1 MKFRFSI
8 TSWAQIITSSLAII
22 LFSISAKAIV
32 DMKNANYSNTWTD
45 FHLDGTGYDLKLERT
60 YNSRTLFNGIF
71 GFGWCTNF
79 ETKLDVTSESNLK
92 IKECGAGS
100 ELVFSQREISRQ
112 DVEKTVDFII
122 SKMKAEKVAGRNDEF
137 YKKKKEEFLESDDL
151 RAYEAKKYGMTSK
164 LVDGSKFLANGKEV
178 DSIIF
183 KSSYYERT
191 LPDGSKQRFNAQGQ
205 LTHMYDK
212 NGNMLKLEY
221 DKVGL
226 LKEVAD
232 TNARKLTF
240 KYYPNKKVHQILG
253 PNSLKAEYQYQ
264 NVDDLSYSIDSKKYA
279 TKYKYDDLHNLTDI
293 TFTDGS
299 KVNIKYDQNN
309 DWVIGFVDRDKCSE
323 TYGYEVDKKDPK
335 GHFWSTVK
343 KVCGKETVA
352 QSKYEFWHKQKAN
365 GEYVL
370 SRVLSIENDKEV
382 DISYHETFGRP
393 ISIRKNGEKMTYE
406 YTSDGLVKSKTTNNV
421 KLSFEYGAA
430 IKKPTKVSIE
440 NFNEKGKKVN
450 SRFTK
455 FQYDTKGNLNY
466 AENSDGQ
473 KIELSY
479 DNKGRIT
486 QIVDQA
492 KKVVKLQYEEK
503 YNKPVI
509 VARPGL
515 GSIKVA
521 YKPNGDISKVDSKE
535 GPSVAMQVA
544 STFNNLLDII
554 APATQELFL

>member
-1 MKFRFSI
+1 MKRI
-8 TSWAQIITSSLAII
+8 LYILATLAISFPA
-22 LFSISAKAIV
+22 LAIV
-32 DMKNANYSNTWTD
+32 DMKNANYSNTWVD
-45 FHLDGTGYDLKLERT
+45 FNLDGTGYDLKLERT

-79 ETKLDVTSESNLK
+79 ETKLEVTSENNLK
-92 IKECGAGS
+92 VKECGAGA
-100 ELVFSQREISRQ
+100 ELVFSQREVNKS
-112 DVEKTVDFII
+112 DVDKTVDFII
-122 SKMKAEKVAGRNDEF
+122 NKMKAEKVAGRTDDF
-137 YKKKKEEFLESDDL
+137 YKKKREELFEYDET
-151 RAYEAKKYGMTSK
+151 RAEEAKKYGMVTK
-164 LVDGSKFLANGKEV
+164 LSDGSVYKANGKEV
-178 DSIIF
+178 DSIVF
-183 KSSYYERT
+183 KTSYYERT
-191 LPDGSKQRFNAQGQ
+191 LPDGAKQRFNPQGQ

-221 DKVGL
+221 DKAGL

-232 TNARKLTF
+232 TNSRKLTF
-240 KYYPNKKVHQILG
+240 KYYPNKKVHQVLG

-264 NVDDLSYSIDSKKYA
+264 NTDDLSYSIDSKKFA
-279 TKYKYDDLHNLTDI
+279 TKYVYDDLHNVTKI

-299 KVNIKYDQNN
+299 TVQIKYDQNN

-323 TYGYEVDKKDPK
+323 TYNYEVDKKDPK

-343 KVCGKETVA
+343 KVCGKDTVA
-352 QSKYEFWHKQKAN
+352 QSRYEFWHKQKPN
-365 GEYVL
+365 GEFVL
-370 SRVLSIENDKEV
+370 SRVLTKENDDET

-393 ISIRKNGEKMTYE
+393 ISIKKNGDKMYYE
-406 YTSDGLVKSKTTNNV
+406 YTPDGLVKSKATNAN
-421 KLSFEYGAA
+421 KLIFEYAA
-430 IKKPTKVSIE
+430 TIKKPTKVTIE
-440 NFNEKGKKVN
+440 NFNDKGKKI
-450 SRFTK
+450 STRFTK
-455 FQYDTKGNLNY
+455 FQYDNKGNLSL

-503 YNKPVI
+503 YNKPVV

-515 GSIKVA
+515 GSIKVS

>member
-1 MKFRFSI
+1 MTWKLLSIIIFSFSI
-8 TSWAQIITSSLAII
+8 PA
-22 LFSISAKAIV
+22 FAIV
-32 DMKNANYSNTWTD
+32 DMKNANYSNTWVD
-45 FHLDGTGYDLKLERT
+45 FNLDGTGYDLKLERT

-79 ETKLDVTSESNLK
+79 ETKLDVTGENNLK
-92 IKECGAGS
+92 VKECGAGA
-100 ELVFSQREISRQ
+100 ELVFSQREINKQ

-122 SKMKAEKVAGRNDEF
+122 TKMKAEKVAGRTDDF
-137 YKKKKEEFLESDDL
+137 YKKKREELFEYDET
-151 RAYEAKKYGMTSK
+151 RASEAKKYGMVNK
-164 LVDGSKFLANGKEV
+164 LVDGSTFRANGKEV

-183 KSSYYERT
+183 KTSYYERT
-191 LPDGSKQRFNAQGQ
+191 LPDGSKQRFNPQGQ

-212 NGNMLKLEY
+212 NSNMLKLEY
-221 DKVGL
+221 DKAGL

-253 PNSLKAEYQYQ
+253 PNGLKSEYQYQ
-264 NVDDLSYSIDSKKYA
+264 NTDDLTYSIDSKKFA
-279 TKYKYDDLHNLTDI
+279 TKYTYDDLHNI
-293 TFTDGS
+293 TKIVFTDGS
-299 KVNIKYDQNN
+299 VVQIKYDQNN
-309 DWVIGFVDRDKCSE
+309 DWVIGFTDRDKCVE
-323 TYGYEVDKKDPK
+323 TYNYEVDKKDAK

-352 QSKYEFWHKQKAN
+352 QSRYEFWHKQKPN
-365 GEYVL
+365 GEFIL
-370 SRVLSIENDKEV
+370 SRVLTKENDDET

-393 ISIRKNGEKMTYE
+393 IAIKKNGDKMSYE
-406 YTSDGLVKSKTTNNV
+406 YTPDGLVKSKTTANN
-421 KLSFEYGAA
+421 KLLFEYAVA
-430 IKKPTKVSIE
+430 IKKPTKVTIE
-440 NFNEKGKKVN
+440 SFNDKGKKVAT
-450 SRFTK
+450 RFTK
-455 FQYDTKGNLNY
+455 FQYDTKGNLNF

-503 YNKPVI
+503 YNKPVV

-515 GSIKVA
+515 GSIKVS
-521 YKPNGDISKVDSKE
+521 YKPNGDINKVDSKE